1 MRNLSAAL
9 DASGGDLRWL
19 LTTVTEVQARIRAL
33 EQSLA
38 LIKPRGPS
46 QLALPVAPAAAEPA
60 PAALDAN
67 GGLSG
72 EELAALL
79 DGLQEMQDRIRGL
92 EEALARAESG
102 NAGAPAPEAAPPSDA
117 AGLDRAA
124 LDKLAAWVRS
134 AVAGLTD
141 RLDHMQH
148 GVDDAAAG
156 ARQAS
161 SAAAQASSRCDA
173 ADAQIAALR
182 AALDGKAD
190 RSALDAVLQGLL
202 APEPVRRGCSVTATV
217 PATACASDCGHRR

>member
-102 NAGAPAPEAAPPSDA
+102 NAGAPAPEAAPPSA
-117 AGLDRAA
+117 P
-124 LDKLAAWVRS
+124 V
-134 AVAGLTD
+134 
-141 RLDHMQH
+141 
-148 GVDDAAAG
+148 
-156 ARQAS
+156 S
-161 SAAAQASSRCDA
+161 SAASHVTRSSSQASTSPARPLAASWAMWIATIASPRC
-173 ADAQIAALR
+173 
-182 AALDGKAD
+182 
-190 RSALDAVLQGLL
+190 
-202 APEPVRRGCSVTATV
+202 
-217 PATACASDCGHRR
+217 